1 MKNKIGSMLLSSLIV
16 ATCSGCGQQNEK
28 STSEITEPQT
38 KIGYQLENPEI
49 GQEIALVTTNLG
61 KFKVRFFP
69 ESAPKAVEN
78 FKGLASKGYYNG
90 ITFHRIIEDFMIQG
104 GDPTATGTGGESLW
118 GQDFEDE
125 FSENLFNITGSLS
138 MANRGPNTN
147 GSQFFI
153 NYQDPK
159 KFSGWSYF
167 EKSYESY
174 KNNPSLINN
183 RYGGTIDMSKIT
195 EEIRQLYIDNG
206 GSPHLDGF
214 YNTAGRGHTVFGQV
228 FDGLDTIDKISKS
241 ETDQNDKPIEEIRI
255 EKIELIPY
263 QIS

>member
-1 MKNKIGSMLLSSLIV
+1 MKNKIGSVLLSSLIV
-16 ATCSGCGQQNEK
+16 AACPGCSQQNQE
-28 STSEITEPQT
+28 SNSEILEPKT
-38 KIGYQLENPEI
+38 KIGYQLENPEV
-49 GQEIALVTTNLG
+49 GEEIALITTNLG
-61 KFKVRFFP
+61 EFKVRFFP
-69 ESAPKAVEN
+69 EAAPKAVEN

-118 GQDFEDE
+118 GKDFEDE

-174 KNNPSLINN
+174 KNNSSLINN

-195 EEIRQLYIDNG
+195 EEVKQLYIDNG
-206 GSPHLDGF
+206 GNPHLDGF

-228 FDGLDTIDKISKS
+228 FDGLDTINKISKV
-241 ETDQNDKPIEEIRI
+241 ETDQNDKPIEEVRI
-255 EKIELIPY
+255 EKIELVSY
-263 QIS
+263 QV